1 MSEEQKMRA
10 EEVIE
15 RISKKEKLLN
25 KLLYTLIGSI
35 VVMVSSVAVLT
46 NSSIQNRKEID
57 YVRISSANKDAF
69 NSYQKIDK
77 AHDLAILKAIN
88 DPETAEAI
96 EYFNKEKEAVVD
108 LIFSSQ
114 LEIVPRSV
122 EVNNVKKFAK

>member
-1 MSEEQKMRA
+1 MRA

-35 VVMVSSVAVLT
+35 VVMVGSVTALT
-46 NSSIQNRKEID
+46 NSSIQNKKDID
-57 YVRISSANKDAF
+57 YVRISSANRDAF